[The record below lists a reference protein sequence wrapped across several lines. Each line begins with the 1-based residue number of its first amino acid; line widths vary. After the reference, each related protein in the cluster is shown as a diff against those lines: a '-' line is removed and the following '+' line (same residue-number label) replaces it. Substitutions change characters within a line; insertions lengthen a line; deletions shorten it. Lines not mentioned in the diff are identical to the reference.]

1 MDNNNQAL
9 LLSPYLTAYF
19 NRRDN
24 VLGFIQPSL
33 MTRQA
38 VSYHYTKQAEI
49 EQQVTASASKVIK
62 LKLIQAE
69 ITRIIREAQAA
80 TPERR
85 KQLLAEAKSLRRQA
99 RDG

>member
-9 LLSPYLTAYF
+9 LLNPYLTAYF

-24 VLGFIQPSL
+24 ALGFIQPSFI
-33 MTRQA
+33 TRQA

-49 EQQVTASASKVIK
+49 EQQVTASASKFIK

-69 ITRIIREAQAA
+69 ITRIIREAETA
-80 TPERR
+80 TTEHR
-85 KQLLAEAKSLRRQA
+85 KELLAEARRLRKQA
-99 RDG
+99 KDG